1 MASLTAFAF
10 LISERSILGK
20 AVEGCAAAMECA
32 PGTWGAELDCG
43 GELLL
48 LLLLLMLM
56 ALVVLMGM
64 LFEVR
69 EMGPEPVLAV
79 EEDEFGPEAPVVPAK
94 GSIGV

>member
-1 MASLTAFAF
+1 
-10 LISERSILGK
+10 
-20 AVEGCAAAMECA
+20 MECA

-48 LLLLLMLM
+48 LLLLLLMLM
-56 ALVVLMGM
+56 ALVELMGM

-69 EMGPEPVLAV
+69 EMGPELAV

-94 GSIGV
+94 GSMCVIWIYICVGM